1 MALTPKNDGSGTAS
15 AAFQTS
21 DLALG
26 NHTIVAIY
34 SGDDNFSSS
43 ESTDPNGSSA
53 SVSVVGQTLSIN
65 IGLVTSQAPGTTC
78 YYEGDLAT
86 LPVNISNLYGA
97 AFTVTVDWGDGNP
110 AEKFGFAG
118 GEDSASVTLTHLYN
132 AGNGTRTISAEVTP
146 TDPSDTRQ
154 ASATTPVTV
163 YDPGPLI
170 STAGTPDSNADGGYS
185 FVATAFEP
193 WDANAVLTYQWTTPD
208 LSSTQTSVAFT
219 AQELTDAIS
228 GGGTLTVTDGAGVS
242 TTVPACDWGASLPAP
257 IMPTVSISE
266 SDPNQTVLEG
276 GKANFD
282 IHVNWPQEDQV
293 PKITVYYET
302 VDGTGTAPTD
312 YASSDGVVPVS
323 IPYGQS
329 DATIQVATTPG
340 VDDGTDA
347 SFSVQ
352 LVNFGAMCWPEV
364 AGGGGGGGGSSATA
378 TIVHPDV
385 TIRLPGEASGAVTV
399 PCDGARVEVDLGAT
413 VGQAFA
419 GSEQVVLPN
428 VPGLLFW
435 DSQGASTPLAPD
447 GNGNV
452 VDDAMPSSGQYS
464 RTLWVS
470 IDPSLLSGDGGVSP
484 SDQAASQY
492 TLVAEAVLAGAPT
505 VTSAPLAAN
514 VAAGTWIADTSAQN
528 PTTGLYTG
536 HATSVGSGATL
547 TELVYDI
554 TGNTGDLPQLLA
566 ANTNVA
572 YNPSTM
578 AVAPG
583 TVIDISPL
591 LNVLETRLRNER
603 CRSRERANQERE
615 V

>member
-163 YDPGPLI
+163 YDPGRLI
-170 STAGTPDSNADGGYS
+170 STAGTPDSNADGGYYLRRHGLR
-185 FVATAFEP
+185 
-193 WDANAVLTYQWTTPD
+193 AVGRQRRPD
-208 LSSTQTSVAFT
+208 
-219 AQELTDAIS
+219 
-228 GGGTLTVTDGAGVS
+228 
-242 TTVPACDWGASLPAP
+242 
-257 IMPTVSISE
+257 
-266 SDPNQTVLEG
+266 
-276 GKANFD
+276 
-282 IHVNWPQEDQV
+282 
-293 PKITVYYET
+293 
-302 VDGTGTAPTD
+302 
-312 YASSDGVVPVS
+312 VPVDHAGPVQHPDERRLHCTGVDRRDQRRRHIDS
-323 IPYGQS
+323 HGRRRGFDHSARLRLGGEPARADNADGEYFGKRPEPDGPRRGQGQLRHPRQLAPGGS
-329 DATIQVATTPG
+329 GPQDHGLLRDGGRHGHGTNRLRVKRRGGARVDPLWAERRDDPGGDNAPG

-385 TIRLPGEASGAVTV
+385 TIRSPGEASGRRHRAV
-399 PCDGARVEVDLGAT
+399 
-413 VGQAFA
+413 
-419 GSEQVVLPN
+419 
-428 VPGLLFW
+428 
-435 DSQGASTPLAPD
+435 
-447 GNGNV
+447 
-452 VDDAMPSSGQYS
+452 
-464 RTLWVS
+464 
-470 IDPSLLSGDGGVSP
+470 
-484 SDQAASQY
+484 
-492 TLVAEAVLAGAPT
+492 
-505 VTSAPLAAN
+505 
-514 VAAGTWIADTSAQN
+514 
-528 PTTGLYTG
+528 
-536 HATSVGSGATL
+536 
-547 TELVYDI
+547 
-554 TGNTGDLPQLLA
+554 
-566 ANTNVA
+566 
-572 YNPSTM
+572 
-578 AVAPG
+578 
-583 TVIDISPL
+583 
-591 LNVLETRLRNER
+591 
-603 CRSRERANQERE
+603 
-615 V
+615 